1 MNAVAASA
9 SPPILQASG
18 IHLSFGGVKA
28 LEGVDIEVREGEMFS
43 IIGPNGAGK
52 STMLNALSGVFPV
65 DAGTIR
71 FGGRDCT
78 RARARDRASLGMAR
92 TFQNIALFKGLT
104 VEENILVGRHA
115 HMRSGVFACGVRWG
129 RASAEESR
137 QREKVAAILAFLG
150 IQHLRDAQADTLA
163 YGLQKRIELGRAM
176 AAEPRLLLLDEPM
189 AGMTQGEK
197 SELMKLVTELNRV
210 RGITVILIEH
220 DMGVVMSLSDRIA
233 VLDHGVKIAEGT
245 PDEVSRDRRVINAY
259 LGED

>member
-1 MNAVAASA
+1 
-9 SPPILQASG
+9 
-18 IHLSFGGVKA
+18 
-28 LEGVDIEVREGEMFS
+28 
-43 IIGPNGAGK
+43 
-52 STMLNALSGVFPV
+52 
-65 DAGTIR
+65 
-71 FGGRDCT
+71 
-78 RARARDRASLGMAR
+78 
-92 TFQNIALFKGLT
+92 
-104 VEENILVGRHA
+104 
-115 HMRSGVFACGVRWG
+115 
-129 RASAEESR
+129 
-137 QREKVAAILAFLG
+137 
-150 IQHLRDAQADTLA
+150 LRDAQADTLA